1 MRAKVLSTL
10 GVSALLL
17 CGCAQA
23 ASVPEQ
29 SRVTPVP
36 EDLRLPTHPAGE
48 RFLGGTSGSGSA
60 SIGWGPAGAA
70 VAVYIACQ
78 SEGELM
84 VNVAN
89 TGKTT
94 VPCGT
99 PEEPTR
105 TVFELGSPVAALSVD
120 VESEGGPVWGLTVTD
135 AGR

>member
-1 MRAKVLSTL
+1 MRAKILSTL

-29 SRVTPVP
+29 VSV
-36 EDLRLPTHPAGE
+36 EDAVFPDHPADE
-48 RFLGGTSGSGSA
+48 RHLGGLRGSGTS
-60 SIGWGPAGAA
+60 SGGFGPAGPTD
-70 VAVYIACQ
+70 VALYLACQ

-84 VNVAN
+84 VSVAN
-89 TGKTT
+89 TGKVT

-105 TVFELGSPVAALSVD
+105 TVFELDSPVAALSVD